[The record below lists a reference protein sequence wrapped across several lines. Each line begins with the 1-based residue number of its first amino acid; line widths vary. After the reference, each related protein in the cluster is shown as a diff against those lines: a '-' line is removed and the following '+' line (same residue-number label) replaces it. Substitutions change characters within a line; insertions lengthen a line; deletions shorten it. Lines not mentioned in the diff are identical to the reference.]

1 VARSVSVWCRRTL
14 SSARGATKW
23 TRNIALLLL
32 GAYSFAGVPSLPPP
46 EVLAQQRAQYD
57 ANTPKTILE
66 LQPFRAETRV
76 PIRRADGTAG
86 TATLTNLNPYVSS
99 WYLLTVEWTGSVGRS
114 SYHLESP
121 QRRTLSLL
129 SGDPNTIR
137 IAGADGSGC
146 TVWVS
151 GARGALDDAGS
162 SGLPYAPFCA
172 GTLYLRNP
180 VAGHHTSL
188 ERVTDFLRDRV
199 WGGERVIT
207 FVKEEFYR
215 DRFLEKD
222 VEVSVPEIAREPPS
236 PLAPVAAAVAS
247 DSAELSIVPQHLAL
261 DLAAPGKQLLP
272 GQWYSVQ
279 GLAGVFASVIA
290 PEHID
295 KRILSRH
302 DPGVNPLGPV
312 ESAAL
317 AYLVA
322 FDLQLLDLHF
332 VLGTDHPRVDWSER
346 ALREPG
352 LPGPDGVANAAPL
365 VTNGMVN
372 HMNVERTIA
381 TFAGGFKRAQG
392 AFRYGP
398 FADRNHGSHYGF
410 IQRGVVFSKL
420 QPGLAT
426 ALVMDDGAVDVRT
439 WTVAAEA
446 LLPHVQYARQNGVP
460 LIEYDPTRG
469 MGVPGELVNSW
480 GAGNWSG
487 SANEDLR
494 TLRAGLCLQQSG
506 QRRFLIYGYF
516 SDATPS
522 AMARIF
528 QGYHCRYAM
537 HLDMNALEHTY
548 LALYVRRNQQRLVE
562 HLIQG
567 MQAVDRTA
575 RNQLA
580 PRFLAFP
587 DDRDFFYIT
596 KREGSP

>member
-1 VARSVSVWCRRTL
+1 VAALTSVWRASRWGRGIVL
-14 SSARGATKW
+14 SLAAYASA
-23 TRNIALLLL
+23 
-32 GAYSFAGVPSLPPP
+32 SVPTLPPP
-46 EVLAQQRAQYD
+46 DVLARQRAQYD

-66 LQPFRAETRV
+66 LQPFRTETRA

-99 WYLLTVEWTGSVGRS
+99 WYLLTLEWTGSVTRS

-121 QRRTLSLL
+121 QRRTLRLL
-129 SGDPNTIR
+129 LGDPNTIR
-137 IAGADGSGC
+137 IGGDDDSAC

-151 GARGALDDAGS
+151 SARGALDDANS
-162 SGLPYAPFCA
+162 SGLPYAPLCA
-172 GTLYLRNP
+172 ATLYLRNP

-199 WGGERVIT
+199 WGGEKVIS
-207 FVKEEFYR
+207 FVKAEFYR
-215 DRFLEKD
+215 DKFLEKGAAG
-222 VEVSVPEIAREPPS
+222 SAPEIARDPAS
-236 PLAPVAAAVAS
+236 PLAPMAAAVAS
-247 DSAELSIVPQHLAL
+247 DGAERSLVPEHLAL
-261 DLAAPGKQLLP
+261 DLAASGRQLLP

-279 GLAGVFASVIA
+279 DLPGSFASAIT
-290 PEHID
+290 PESID
-295 KRILSRH
+295 VRILTRRDPSVNALSRI
-302 DPGVNPLGPV
+302 

-317 AYLVA
+317 VYLVA

-346 ALREPG
+346 AVREPG

-365 VTNGMVN
+365 VTNGMVSPAD
-372 HMNVERTIA
+372 VPRTIA
-381 TFAGGFKRAQG
+381 TFVGGFKREQG

-410 IQRGVVFSKL
+410 IERGVIFSKL

-426 ALVMDDGAVDVRT
+426 ALVTDDGAVDVRT
-439 WTVAAEA
+439 WTAADDA
-446 LLPHVQYARQNGVP
+446 LLSHLQYARQNGVP
-460 LIEYDPTRG
+460 LIEYDPARG
-469 MGVPGELVNSW
+469 MGEPGELVNVW
-480 GAGNWSG
+480 GPGNWSG

-494 TLRAGLCLQQSG
+494 TVRAGLCLQENG
-506 QRRFLIYGYF
+506 ARRFLIYGYF

-522 AMARIF
+522 AMARVF
-528 QGYHCRYAM
+528 QAYHCRYAM

-548 LALYVRRNQQRLVE
+548 LALYVRRGQQRLVE
-562 HLIQG
+562 HLVEG

-575 RNQLA
+575 GNQFA

-587 DDRDFFYIT
+587 DDRDFFYLT
-596 KREGSP
+596 QRDGSHD